1 MLPVFNQAR
10 FPQAG
15 DVDDCWVV
23 ATIWAA
29 KSVAPAIAVPDAK
42 RFREAARDPD
52 DGVRDGGNN
61 DEMALAVRT
70 LWPHIPLIDFRSA
83 RWDRF
88 MGFVR
93 EGHVASIAVL
103 SSSLPASLQ
112 FGFPGAHQV
121 GVAWDGSNLRLM
133 NPLAREGSAP
143 AVIAE
148 AAMRKA
154 AFDLFGGRLMKAIVL
169 APLHEEATVDP
180 VRDMP
185 LVVADL
191 AGGGSLY
198 GDPERRRLI
207 ARTWAGANDVGVY
220 CRRNDLI
227 AIRLDLRSGPAEDLV
242 VGWYGAD
249 RIVGP
254 IRVAG

>member
-1 MLPVFNQAR
+1 MLPVFSQLR
-10 FPQAG
+10 FPKAG

-29 KSVAPAIAVPDAK
+29 KSVAPSIAMPDATQ
-42 RFREAARDPD
+42 FREAARDPD

-70 LWPHIPLIDFRSA
+70 LWPRIPLVDFRSA

-88 MGFVR
+88 LRFVR
-93 EGHVASIAVL
+93 DGHVASVAVL
-103 SSSLPASLQ
+103 SSSLPRNLR
-112 FGFPGAHQV
+112 FGFAGAHQV

-148 AAMRKA
+148 AALRKA

-169 APLHEEATVDP
+169 APLNQEATVDP
-180 VRDMP
+180 NRDMP
-185 LVVADL
+185 VVVADL

-198 GDPERRRLI
+198 RDPDRRRVL

-227 AIRLDLRSGPAEDLV
+227 AIRLDLQGGPQEDLV
-242 VGWYGAD
+242 LAWYGAD

-254 IRVAG
+254 LRVAG